1 MADTQESIDLETL
14 RREFVARFNR
24 QKLASLTLE
33 EYALNS
39 QDSSVSKDSFCYWL
53 ERKTGSLGSIIG
65 SSSIKFG
72 VYYGKQGKDTAF
84 KWRWTSWTNEN
95 FDTIKKELLDLYDA
109 GEQKDIGT
117 IKSNHLSPMVKGKF
131 LSLYF
136 PDRYL
141 NIFSEPLLHHFL
153 NKLSIPY
160 DPKADPVDLRE
171 KLISYKQ
178 SDAKFAQMTAI
189 DFGHALYGMFGGLAP
204 KEEPQ
209 NEAGEKLYE
218 DNQNE
223 KINGSSLKKAPVIPD
238 RPEPLPEQ
246 IVTSFG
252 QVYKIDPA
260 NSRRA
265 IIDSGYSCEVDV
277 KHKSFTRKDGV
288 HTYTEA
294 HHLIP
299 RSCQG
304 EFEYSLDVPANIVS
318 LCSNCHNWLHYGIG
332 FDDILKKLYDERA
345 ERLKAV
351 GLDITFKQ
359 LKGYYA

>member
-1 MADTQESIDLETL
+1 L
-14 RREFVARFNR
+14 RREFVTRFNR
-24 QKLASLTLE
+24 QKLANLTLE
-33 EYALNS
+33 EYALNG
-39 QDSSVSKDSFCYWL
+39 QDSVVSKNSFCYWV
-53 ERKTGSLGSIIG
+53 ETKTSCLGSIRG
-65 SSSIKFG
+65 ARAFRFG
-72 VYYGKQGKDTAF
+72 VYFGKTDSDPNL
-84 KWRWTSWTNEN
+84 KWRWLNWTNEN
-95 FDTIKKELLDLYDA
+95 FETIRNALTNLYDA
-109 GEQKDIGT
+109 GEHRDIET
-117 IKSNHLSPMVKGKF
+117 IKLNPISPMFKGKI

-160 DPKADPVDLRE
+160 DPKGDPVDLRE

-189 DFGHALYGMFGGLAP
+189 DFGHALYGMFGDLAP
-204 KEEPQ
+204 KQEPQ

-218 DNQNE
+218 NSLIDE
-223 KINGSSLKKAPVIPD
+223 INRSFKKVPVFLDTPEAP
-238 RPEPLPEQ
+238 PEQ
-246 IVTSFG
+246 INNSFG

-260 NSRRA
+260 KSRCA
-265 IIDSGYSCEVDV
+265 IIDAGYCCEVDAD
-277 KHKSFTRKDGV
+277 HKSFTRKDGV
-288 HTYTEA
+288 HAYTEA

-299 RSCQG
+299 RSCQR

-332 FDDILKKLYDERA
+332 FEDILKKLYDERI

-351 GLDITFKQ
+351 GLSISFEQ
-359 LKGYYA
+359 LKGCYA